1 MAAVSVVDTQQLAW
15 QETGKPGVL
24 QKQVRSDRT
33 RGHFLGLIG
42 IDSMVRSGL
51 HQHLGVATSFF
62 MSGGFTDY
70 RGAIK
75 THEMGINLKGA
86 THDAIAYGRT
96 EFVARLEAPVI
107 YPPEVQLHDLHA
119 GARHGRIVNPAPEVA
134 PDINI
139 AVDTLAAA
147 IVAPGV
153 TRQLIFDYTPTED
166 TRRLVHLRL
175 RPGSRLPRLRTGAR
189 TDFWVRGG
197 RLEIT
202 GVTEQSADANMFIIV
217 APDAEITLASE
228 YGALVLAWAE
238 GPSQWLDAPRDSSA
252 AELFGF

>member
-1 MAAVSVVDTQQLAW
+1 MSTVIQTKRVTAPSKPRISAYTRHQWLNGFLFLLPWFIGFFAFQLLPILF
-15 QETGKPGVL
+15 TL
-24 QKQVRSDRT
+24 
-33 RGHFLGLIG
+33 FL
-42 IDSMVRSGL
+42 
-51 HQHLGVATSFF
+51 A
-62 MSGGFTDY
+62 FTDY

-153 TRQLIFDYTPTED
+153 TR
-166 TRRLVHLRL
+166 
-175 RPGSRLPRLRTGAR
+175 
-189 TDFWVRGG
+189 
-197 RLEIT
+197 
-202 GVTEQSADANMFIIV
+202 
-217 APDAEITLASE
+217 
-228 YGALVLAWAE
+228 
-238 GPSQWLDAPRDSSA
+238 
-252 AELFGF
+252 